1 MKRMRCTFALGVMMV
16 LVVTA
21 AFATGQNEKGGTA
34 ARQSISVLV
43 PTWAKLS
50 DDVIKA
56 FETKNNMAVE
66 FSIIDWDQIHDK
78 IAVASAGNT
87 AAADVTEVD
96 WYWVG
101 QFSDAG
107 WFNDLSSNL
116 TASTKAD
123 ITLLPVFA
131 AKGKTL
137 AVPYSNDFRII
148 GYNKKQFDQAGIS
161 SFPATWDDLVAA
173 ARKIK
178 AAGVS
183 EYPLGFMLAAFEET
197 TTNFLLFAL
206 ARSGG
211 MFGANNSLNEANTLA
226 TFKFIDQLL
235 HADKLVDP
243 NMVSMKIGEVNQSFL
258 NGVQTINFGGW
269 PGIIA
274 TSNDT
279 TQSKVSGQVAVGL
292 MPGHDNVRTVTY
304 GLPEGVGI
312 PLQSKNKAAAW
323 KFIEFFVSA
332 ETQMDIWKVDQVL
345 PTRVSVLQQLVKA
358 GSLEGGDAIVE
369 QAKAIAPLFPAGTPS
384 WYPQFSVTLQN
395 LVFQLATGAT
405 TAEDATRQI
414 AKRVAELQSSK

>member
-1 MKRMRCTFALGVMMV
+1 MKRMRCTFALGVIMV
-16 LVVTA
+16 LVVTL
-21 AFATGQNEKGGTA
+21 AFVTGQNEKGGTA
-34 ARQSISVLV
+34 GKQSISVLV
-43 PTWAKLS
+43 PPWAKLS
-50 DDVIKA
+50 PEVLKA
-56 FETKNNMAVE
+56 FETKNNMTVE
-66 FSIIDWDQIHDK
+66 VSIIDWDQIHDK
-78 IAVASAGNT
+78 IAVAAAGNT

-96 WYWVG
+96 WSWVG
-101 QFSDAG
+101 QFSDTG
-107 WFNDLSSNL
+107 WFTDLSGNL
-116 TASTKAD
+116 PAAMKAD
-123 ITLLPVFA
+123 IPLLPIFA

-161 SFPATWDDLVAA
+161 SFPATWDDVVAA

-258 NGVQTINFGGW
+258 NGVQAINFGGW

-274 TSNDT
+274 TSKDT
-279 TQSKVSGQVAVGL
+279 TQSKVSGQVEVGL

-323 KFIEFFVSA
+323 KFIEFFISA

-414 AKRVAELQSSK
+414 AKRVAELQASK